1 MNSRKYRGTL
11 TTWKDDRGFGFIKPD
26 CGTQEVFLHISALRG
41 ASRRPKVG
49 DIIFYDLTTEANGK
63 LRASNAWIE
72 GAQLQ
77 SPQAKGSSVRS
88 SQARNPQ
95 AGSPQTRQKSR
106 SNSSSSIFASLA
118 GLGIFAIFGL
128 FSLERSPSTT
138 QTPIQAVTQPNCSIK
153 GNISVETGHKF
164 YHVLGA
170 EDYEN
175 TVISPDKGERWF
187 CTEAE
192 AVAAGWQKAPR

>member
-26 CGTQEVFLHISALRG
+26 GGTQEVFLHISALRG

-63 LRASNAWIE
+63 LRASNALIE
-72 GAQLQ
+72 GVQLQ
-77 SPQAKGSSVRS
+77 SSPAKSSLIRS
-88 SQARNPQ
+88 SPARSPQARNPK
-95 AGSPQTRQKSR
+95 TRQKSR
-106 SNSSSSIFASLA
+106 SNSSSIFASLT
-118 GLGIFAIFGL
+118 GLSIFTIFGL

-138 QTPIQAVTQPNCSIK
+138 QTPIQTVTQPNCSIK
-153 GNISVETGHKF
+153 GNISIETGRKF
-164 YHVLGA
+164 YHVPGA

-192 AVAAGWQKAPR
+192 ASAAGWTKAPR